1 MSTPRVVQSIFAVIA
16 ALLLGLPQ
24 RTAGAPAGPGGMLKG
39 PPPVGRP
46 MPWLVLDTSLLLGGK
61 DPPRGARWATTP
73 EAAAEVSPGG
83 RDARRFED
91 WLSIGLELRE
101 PDAASRSRV
110 EAAAKAAG
118 SLARLSPADR
128 SLLALALEL
137 GGSAP
142 GQGGATLVTDDY
154 TMLDVASRLGLPTQT
169 VNQQGIRASLDFR
182 PRCTGCGRWFEAP
195 QKADTCPVCGSAV
208 KPRPW
213 KLGA

>member
-1 MSTPRVVQSIFAVIA
+1 MA
-16 ALLLGLPQ
+16 LPQ
-24 RTAGAPAGPGGMLKG
+24 RTGPGVRKVGVKVGSGTLKA
-39 PPPVGRP
+39 VARVARA
-46 MPWLVLDTSLLLGGK
+46 MPGATRWLVLDTSLLLGGK
-61 DPPRGARWATTP
+61 DPPRAARWATTP

-101 PDAASRSRV
+101 PDASSRSRV

-137 GGSAP
+137 GAAP
-142 GQGGATLVTDDY
+142 GGATLVTDDY
-154 TMLDVASRLGLPTQT
+154 TMLDVASRLGLRTQT
-169 VNQQGIRASLDFR
+169 VNQDGIRASLDFR
-182 PRCTGCGRWFEAP
+182 PRCTGCGRWFEAA
-195 QKADTCPVCGSAV
+195 QKADTCPVCGSPV

-213 KLGA
+213 KPKE